1 MPGKS
6 KVKYIQSLGHKKFR
20 DEEHAFVAEG
30 PKLVREL
37 LLEKV
42 SVQELFATREWIDEN
57 KNLLNNI
64 LVTETTQQEL
74 ERISFLTT
82 PNQVLAVVKKISE
95 GARID
100 CKDKITLMLDTI
112 QDPGNMGTIIRTAD
126 WFGVS
131 QIICS
136 PDCADIY
143 NPKVVQASMGSIV
156 RVKVYYTEL
165 KEFLQRQQVRKYA
178 TTLEGKDVAH
188 TKISEGIIIIGN
200 ESRGIHPEILAIAN
214 VKLNIRRMGK
224 AESLNAAVATG
235 IVLSHVT
242 VH

>member
-1 MPGKS
+1 MVGKT
-6 KVKYIQSLGHKKFR
+6 KVKYIQSLGQKKFR
-20 DEEHAFVAEG
+20 DEEHVFVAEG

-42 SVQELFATREWIDEN
+42 DVQELFATGEWIDEN
-57 KNLLNNI
+57 KNSLNNV
-64 LVTETTQQEL
+64 LVTEITQQEL

-82 PNQVLAVVKKISE
+82 PNQVLAIIKKIGE
-95 GARID
+95 GTKIN

-136 PDCADIY
+136 QDCADLY
-143 NPKVVQASMGSIV
+143 NPKVVQASMGSIA
-156 RVKVYYTEL
+156 RVIVYYTKLE
-165 KEFLQRQQVRKYA
+165 EFLQQQEQIRIYA
-178 TTLEGKDVAH
+178 ATLEGRDVRE
-188 TKISEGIIIIGN
+188 TKIPSGIIIIGN
-200 ESRGIHPEILAIAN
+200 ESRGIHPEILAMAN
-214 VKLNIRRMGK
+214 VKINIRRIGK

-235 IVLSHVT
+235 IILSHAVL
-242 VH
+242 